1 MERKTVFSRTVWRQ
15 FFNKM
20 HSESNQSS
28 INSEEVDV
36 LAICDSLIRFYHL
49 TVFVCVTRKKM
60 YFLEINKIWGL
71 EMKRT

>member
-1 MERKTVFSRTVWRQ
+1 
-15 FFNKM
+15 M

-28 INSEEVDV
+28 IPSEEVDV

-49 TVFVCVTRKKM
+49 TVFVCITREKKT

>member
-15 FFNKM
+15 FFIKM
-20 HSESNQSS
+20 HSERNQSS

-36 LAICDSLIRFYHL
+36 LAIFDSLIRFYHL

>member
-1 MERKTVFSRTVWRQ
+1 MQRKTAFSRSLWRQ

-28 INSEEVDV
+28 ISSEEVDV

-49 TVFVCVTRKKM
+49 FVCITRRKT
-60 YFLEINKIWGL
+60 YFLEINKNWGGGP
-71 EMKRT
+71 EMAEE